1 MKKYQVALSLII
13 FCATAFA
20 QQDTTLVYSSPM
32 YTKDPIRAKWR
43 PVVKRNG
50 ALFQVSF
57 YDKKDVIREII
68 NFEDKNLEVRKGPY
82 ASYGLEKQKDT
93 GTYDKGHKNGEWL
106 YYNQRG
112 EKTRLENFVYGK
124 LDGKYVSYWA
134 SQKVQEEG
142 RYNAN
147 KKLGT
152 WLLFYEDGKTAGEE
166 GYDNEGKKIAGKYY
180 DRSGGS
186 VNYEDLFASPTH
198 KDGIN
203 GFYKYLANNIQFP
216 PDAIKSGASGT
227 VRLSFIVNK
236 DGKVED
242 IIVVQTPD
250 YDLEREAIRV
260 LSKSKWIP
268 GKRFGEIVSTR
279 YQIPIKFSRP
289 KQQ

>member
-1 MKKYQVALSLII
+1 MKKLTFLLFLAITSA
-13 FCATAFA
+13 CFA
-20 QQDTTLVYSSPM
+20 QQDTTLVYSSSM
-32 YTKDPIRAKWR
+32 YTKDPVRAKWR

-50 ALFQVSF
+50 MLFQVTF
-57 YDKKDVIREII
+57 YDKKDVVQEII

-82 ASYGLEKQKDT
+82 ASYGIEQQKDT
-93 GTYDKGHKNGEWL
+93 GTYDKGYKHGEWL

-112 EKTRLENFVYGK
+112 EKVRLENFVYGK
-124 LDGKYVSYWA
+124 LEGKYVSYWP

-142 RYNAN
+142 SYNAN

-166 GYDNEGKKIAGKYY
+166 GFDNEGKKIAGSYY
-180 DRSGGS
+180 DRSGSS
-186 VNYEDLFASPTH
+186 VKYEDLFASPTH
-198 KDGIN
+198 KDGIT

-216 PDAIKSGASGT
+216 PEAIKSGASGT

-236 DGKVED
+236 EGKVED

-268 GKRFGEIVSTR
+268 GKRFGEVVSTR
-279 YQIPIKFSRP
+279 YEVPIKFSTR
-289 KQQ
+289 K